1 MMNRAA
7 PSVALAQPIDVQL
20 LERHRAVMASL
31 KQRHEPLIALLAGRE
46 LHYVDVPVYDNVG
59 DLLIMAGTLRFFE
72 EHTLRP
78 KQRAPYYS
86 YRSSSCPPGGVIACQ
101 GGGNFGDIY
110 GPFQAFRER
119 LIVDRKDCRIVVLP
133 QSLHFS
139 SEIELENCVALCR
152 AHPDLH
158 ICVRD
163 PVSQAMALR
172 MTDKVYL
179 MPDMAHQL
187 WPLRDTAAP
196 APKDGLLSLKRR
208 DSEATAFSA
217 AGQGFD
223 WDDLVGPGWRFVLS
237 NLVERPV
244 TQMHLRLGLTAGNW
258 LADWWIGRA
267 DAFVR
272 EAIALFNRHERVES
286 DRLHAH
292 ILSCLLEIPNEIYDN
307 SYGKNSRY
315 ISTWTHGS
323 PLVSLRSNN
332 DAQLRPS
339 KA

>member
-1 MMNRAA
+1 MNSAV
-7 PSVALAQPIDVQL
+7 PSVAGAQPTDAQM
-20 LERHRAVMASL
+20 LERHRALMASL
-31 KQRHEPLIALLAGRE
+31 KQSHEPLVDLLGKRE
-46 LHYVDVPVYDNVG
+46 LHYVDLPFHGNIG
-59 DLLIMAGTLRFFE
+59 DLLIMAGTVAFLTRSR
-72 EHTLRP
+72 LRP
-78 KQRAPYYS
+78 AVQAMYFNYS
-86 YRSSSCPPGGVIACQ
+86 TGACPPGGVIACH

-119 LIVDRKDCRIVVLP
+119 LFAERKDCRIVVLP

-139 SEIELENCVALCR
+139 SEVELEKCVVLCR

-187 WPLRDTAAP
+187 WPLRDVATP
-196 APKDGLLSLKRR
+196 APRDGLLSLKRR

-244 TQMHLRLGLTAGNW
+244 TQMHLRLGMTAGNW

-272 EAIALFNRHERVES
+272 EAIALFSRHERVES

-332 DAQLRPS
+332 DAQLRAS